1 MTCMI
6 FFKLGQSVPV
16 TVLIITQKK
25 PVLMSVIYRVSMCT
39 AVVGVSK
46 GVSMLMSVLT
56 T

>member
-25 PVLMSVIYRVSMCT
+25 PVLMSVSMCT

-46 GVSMLMSVLT
+46 VVSMLMSVLT
-56 T
+56 P